1 MKPIRYEYDVPV
13 FSSKDI
19 DDYGSPEHHGY
30 LKYIVVES
38 REAEFVTDYKMEH
51 SYDLIPV
58 HRYSRLARFKATLL
72 KILGENTR
80 VPVEIIEKCRGL
92 LNKDSQDLWN
102 DTRKIL
108 KQEKWNKYY
117 DHIPCI
123 LSRLGYFKILKIT
136 NEKFLEII
144 DDYKSLCVKFEN
156 NKHLYKRRYFP
167 NIRFVV
173 LKILEHH
180 NLLHEY
186 KIPFVRTDRKM
197 RSLSLLWD
205 QLIS

>member
-13 FSSKDI
+13 FCSRDI
-19 DDYGSPEHHGY
+19 EDYGWPEHHGF

-38 REAEFVTDYKMEH
+38 RQQEFVTDYKMEH
-51 SYDLIPV
+51 SYDLIPI
-58 HRYSRLARFKATLL
+58 HRYSRLARFKSTLL
-72 KILGENTR
+72 KLLGENTR
-80 VPVEIIEKCRGL
+80 VPIEIIEKCREL

-108 KQEKWNKYY
+108 KQHKWNKYY

-136 NEKFLEII
+136 NEKFEEII
-144 DDYKSLCVKFEN
+144 NDYKSLCVKFDN
-156 NKHLYKRRYFP
+156 NKHLYQRRYFP
-167 NIRFVV
+167 NIRFIV

-197 RSLSLLWD
+197 QSLSLLWD
-205 QLIS
+205 QLIN